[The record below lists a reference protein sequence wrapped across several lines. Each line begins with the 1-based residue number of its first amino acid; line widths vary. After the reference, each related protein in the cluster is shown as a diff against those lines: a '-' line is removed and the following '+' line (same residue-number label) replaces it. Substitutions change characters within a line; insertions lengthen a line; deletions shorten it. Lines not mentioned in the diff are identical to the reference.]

1 MQKLVTVAASF
12 QEFCVAN
19 RLPFCFVGGLA
30 VQARGETRVTLD
42 VDAAVYTGFERDES
56 VVTLLL
62 KQFPARRQDAAE
74 FALANRVLLLKSSQ
88 EVDIDV
94 ALAGL
99 EYEKLMIDR
108 ATLVEYAPGVSLRV
122 CSAEDLIVLKA
133 FANRRRDWADIE
145 GILAR
150 QGGDLD
156 WPYVE
161 TSLEPLAL
169 GTDRPELLETLRA
182 IRAELSGEN

>member
-1 MQKLVTVAASF
+1 MQKLVAAAASF
-12 QEFCVAN
+12 QQFCIAN

-30 VQARGETRVTLD
+30 VQARGESRVTLD

-62 KQFPARRQDAAE
+62 EQFPARRQDAAE
-74 FALANRVLLLKSSQ
+74 FALVSRVLLLKSSQ
-88 EVDIDV
+88 EIDIDV

-99 EYEKLMIDR
+99 EYERLMIDR
-108 ATLVEYAPGVSLRV
+108 ATLVEYVPGVSLRV

-145 GILAR
+145 GIVAR
-150 QGGDLD
+150 QGRSLN
-156 WPYVE
+156 WPLIE

-169 GTDRPELLETLRA
+169 GTDRPELLDTLRA
-182 IRAELSGEN
+182 LRQELSQGE